1 MYVNRALEPTIS
13 QVNRQFPIMLLTGA
27 RQVGKTTLLEHL
39 STERRARVTLD
50 DPLVLSLA
58 KSDPAL
64 FLQRFPPPVLIDEIQ
79 YAPELLPHIKML
91 ADRSGESGL
100 FWLTGS
106 QQFHLMRGI
115 SESLAGRVAILH
127 LLGLSRLELLGLGLR
142 SSPFLPTS
150 EQIAA
155 RTTLASPLGLQ
166 ALYEIIWR
174 GSLPRVGLHQEVEPG
189 LFWSSYV
196 QTYLRRD
203 MRDLARV
210 GDELAFLRFL
220 RAAAARTA
228 QLLNLSDLARDA
240 DVSPNTAKSWLSI
253 LETSGIVYLLEPYHT
268 NVTQRLVKAP
278 KLYFLDTGLVAY
290 LTQWATPQTLEAGA
304 MSGAVL
310 ETWVIGELVKSYYH
324 HGRTPPFYYY
334 RDRDG
339 REDRLANRAGRRLAS
354 IGDQED
360 RFAWPRR
367 RAPLRG
373 PRESAHAGRS
383 GWNHLP
389 RCAIAPLDS
398 AHSIHS
404 CMGHLTRGSLPPEGD
419 EAQLVQHDQVLLEGA
434 IEQLGHPVLVIG
446 LQQIV
451 DQCGRIVEAPRKPW
465 RQPATANPVA
475 TWVFP
480 KPGLPTSRMGSAFRM

>member
-39 STERRARVTLD
+39 STEGRARVTLD

-115 SESLAGRVAILH
+115 SESLAGRVAILQ

-155 RTTLASPLGLQ
+155 AIAPWLALSDCRHCMRSSGGEASLGSPSIKKSRPACSGARTFRPICSAT
-166 ALYEIIWR
+166 YVIWR
-174 GSLPRVGLHQEVEPG
+174 
-189 LFWSSYV
+189 
-196 QTYLRRD
+196 D
-203 MRDLARV
+203 V

-253 LETSGIVYLLEPYHT
+253 LETSGIVYRLEPYHT
-268 NVTQRLVKAP
+268 NVTQRLVKTP

-310 ETWVIGELVKSYYH
+310 ETWVIGELVKSYNH

-339 REDRLANRAGRRLAS
+339 REIDLLIVQDGVVHPLEIKKTASPGR
-354 IGDQED
+354 ED
-360 RFAWPRR
+360 VRHFAALENLHMPV
-367 RAPLRG
+367 G
-373 PRESAHAGRS
+373 PGGIICLVAQ
-383 GWNHLP
+383 
-389 RCAIAPLDS
+389 
-398 AHSIHS
+398 
-404 CMGHLTRGSLPPEGD
+404 SLPLTAR
-419 EAQLVQHDQVLLEGA
+419 AQSIPAWA
-434 IEQLGHPVLVIG
+434 I
-446 LQQIV
+446 
-451 DQCGRIVEAPRKPW
+451 
-465 RQPATANPVA
+465 
-475 TWVFP
+475 
-480 KPGLPTSRMGSAFRM
+480 